1 MIAYSLATA
10 FTRRNYF
17 PYYVIYCNEG
27 VDLMFG
33 FLPFALGLGLGA
45 TLARPRYYPSSY
57 PYAYAPY
64 PYGWY

>member
-1 MIAYSLATA
+1 MKGIDHML
-10 FTRRNYF
+10 
-17 PYYVIYCNEG
+17 G
-27 VDLMFG
+27 FG

-45 TLARPRYYPSSY
+45 TISRPLYYPSY